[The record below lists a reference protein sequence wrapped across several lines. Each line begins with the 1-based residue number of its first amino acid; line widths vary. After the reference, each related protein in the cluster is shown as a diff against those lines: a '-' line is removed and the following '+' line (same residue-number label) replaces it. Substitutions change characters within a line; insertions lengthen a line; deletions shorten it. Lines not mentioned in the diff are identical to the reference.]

1 MDVYIDRTSVEVFID
16 DGLYSFSAPLPSSS
30 EGTMFNVQCSSLRS
44 DAGGAMFNELSF
56 WGTDINVTNLRIDAV
71 KSIWE

>member
-1 MDVYIDRTSVEVFID
+1 MMKRYLFALVLFA
-16 DGLYSFSAPLPSSS
+16 LCP
-30 EGTMFNVQCSSLRS
+30 
-44 DAGGAMFNELSF
+44 MFNELSF